1 MTLPTRLLLA
11 VALVLGTGGLAA
23 GCGTENDES
32 STRRTVADA
41 SSSSADPTSP
51 AATTNGAAEAPAAA
65 YTAWIDALSR
75 QDAAAACALQAPE
88 FTIELRYEAILVE
101 RAELGDPCTGFEALL
116 WEDPGFDSEIVDIEV
131 TQVTNE
137 DAILDVRGGD
147 GPQTVTMTYH
157 RAKWRVLR
165 TAERGDADGT
175 AGRWLAAWCRL
186 DPSMTRAEIIELM
199 GEPSGE
205 YTVSDG
211 GEPQLWW
218 AKDQYDFR
226 VYLDVDGSVL
236 ELVGDYDAL
245 SADDRALLPCP
256 ELRN

>member
-1 MTLPTRLLLA
+1 MGRFAQYVATAATLG
-11 VALVLGTGGLAA
+11 LVLTTA
-23 GCGTENDES
+23 GCGDDPEPDAE
-32 STRRTVADA
+32 RRTVANP
-41 SSSSADPTSP
+41 SSTLTDPTS
-51 AATTNGAAEAPAAA
+51 AEPTADAVRKAPAAA
-65 YTAWIDALSR
+65 YAAWIDALSR
-75 QDAAAACALQAPE
+75 QDAAAACALQAPD
-88 FTIELRYEAILVE
+88 FTIELRYEAILVD

-116 WEDPGFDSEIVDIEV
+116 WEDPEFDGDILDIEV
-131 TQVTNE
+131 TRETKE
-137 DAILDVRGGD
+137 DAILGVQGGD
-147 GPQTVTMTYH
+147 GPQTVTMTFH

-165 TAERGDADGT
+165 TAARGEADST
-175 AGRWLAAWCRL
+175 VDRWLAAWCRL
-186 DPSMTRAEIIELM
+186 DASMTKAEIIELM

-245 SADDRALLPCP
+245 SAEDRTLLPCP